1 MTRAIQSVS
10 APAKLNLH
18 LQVIGGRGDGYH
30 ELRTL
35 YQSIDLLDEV
45 RGSVGTDSDIRLSVI
60 PEGVVTSGDRNLVM
74 RAAKALREWSGTPL
88 GAELVLR
95 KSIPVGSGLGGG
107 SADAAAA
114 LVLLESLWS
123 LDVEPGALREI
134 AAGLG
139 ADVPY
144 FLCGGLAWGTGR
156 GDEIKPLPDLADCA
170 VLVWLPEIEASTAEV
185 FSEFGCQS
193 TSREVDATVCAFVA
207 RPKKPP
213 WECFFND
220 LEQFVIEKWPEIGR
234 ALGALRAT
242 HPLHSGVTGAG
253 AAVFGVYSDAGTALE
268 AAEDL
273 SDNWRF
279 HVGSTLGR
287 AESKLV
293 ARRVETRE
301 EDRE

>member
-1 MTRAIQSVS
+1 VTRTVLAVS

-18 LQVIGGRGDGYH
+18 LHVIGKRGDGYH

-35 YQSIDLLDEV
+35 YQSIDLTDEV
-45 RGSVGTDSDIRLSVI
+45 RGSVRADRIIRLTTV
-60 PEGVVTSGDRNLVM
+60 PEGFVSAGEDNLVM
-74 RAAKALREWSGTPL
+74 RAARALREWSGNPL
-88 GAELVLR
+88 GADLELR

-107 SADAAAA
+107 SADAAAT
-114 LVLLESLWS
+114 LVLLESLWD
-123 LDVEPGALREI
+123 LDLEPEALRAI

-139 ADVPY
+139 SDVPY

-156 GDEIKPLPDLADCA
+156 GDEVRPLPDLAEYA
-170 VLVWLPEIEASTAEV
+170 VLVCLPKVEVFTAEV
-185 FSEFGCQS
+185 FSDYVCGL
-193 TSREVDATVCAFVA
+193 TSHEVNATVSAFVA
-207 RPKKPP
+207 GRTNPP

-220 LEQFVIEKWPEIGR
+220 LEQVVTETWPEIGR

-242 HPLHSGVTGAG
+242 HPLHSGVTGSG
-253 AAVFGVYSDAGTALE
+253 AAVFGVFADARAALD
-268 AAEDL
+268 AARDL
-273 SDNWRF
+273 GDNWRF

-287 AESKLV
+287 AASRLV